1 VLVLEFWRK
10 LISSKLATIGILLI
24 VIFLLAALLAPVL
37 IKYSPTDQD
46 LNKVMML
53 PDNSHLMGTDE
64 LGRDIFSRIMI
75 GARTSLMIGILATF
89 IGGAIGII
97 IGSISGYWG
106 GKFDIVVM
114 RIMDTMM
121 AFPTILLALL
131 FVTIM
136 GTGLTSAI
144 IAVGLACIPRFAMQ
158 VRGSVLTIKKELY
171 IEASYV
177 IGQKHFKVLFKH
189 ILPNCIAPIIVQVTL
204 TLGNTILTVSGLG
217 FLGLGAK
224 PGEPEWGAMLSN
236 ARSYLTSAP
245 HVAMFPGLAI
255 ALTVLG
261 FNLLGDGLRDTLD
274 VRQK

>member
-1 VLVLEFWRK
+1 MEFWRK